1 MIPMQPSWTNM
12 DSNHLKYNSQKTQE
26 ETVKVL
32 GVVLEQDEKY
42 KEYLVNGK
50 NSVMKFLTTRH
61 NMLKMLAKHADLK
74 VRKALAE
81 GLILSKINNCINLWG
96 TTTNTI
102 MQKPHVFMNDVVR
115 TVFDI
120 VRNRFQNMQP
130 LYKKLKWLSL
140 RETCLYHNTITIH
153 SMIKH
158 QTPQDIAAKYNHAY
172 NTQGSKRRFKPNP
185 ETTSLNLTRDK
196 AFI

>member
-115 TVFDI
+115 TV
-120 VRNRFQNMQP
+120 
-130 LYKKLKWLSL
+130 S
-140 RETCLYHNTITIH
+140 T
-153 SMIKH
+153 
-158 QTPQDIAAKYNHAY
+158 
-172 NTQGSKRRFKPNP
+172 
-185 ETTSLNLTRDK
+185 
-196 AFI
+196 